1 MFYNVI
7 AYRKDTKEWFVCKV
21 EGRELSEELKEIITK
36 EPEYMKLYDKMEL
49 EGEYFVYYKF
59 KGCEPSAKES

>member
-1 MFYNVI
+1 MLYNVI
-7 AYRKDTKEWFVCKV
+7 AYRKDTKEWFVCKI
-21 EGRELSEELKEIITK
+21 EGRMLSPELKELIEK

-59 KGCEPSAKES
+59 KGCSPKGID